1 MKSITAVLGIILALS
16 LFAGEYNWK
25 IRGLL
30 IAAIVA
36 MIALTIW

>member
-1 MKSITAVLGIILALS
+1 MKSISAILGIILALA
-16 LFAGEYNWK
+16 LFTREFNWK
-25 IRGLL
+25 ARGLL